1 VPAEPEQSTDDRAV
15 TVVVLTMT
23 RGLPGAGKSTWA
35 EARVLERPAGEV
47 VRLTKDSLRAMLH
60 AGRWQGDRTERQV
73 LAARDGLVH
82 VFLGRGV
89 DVIVDDTNLHPRHER
104 RLRQLAQE
112 HEAAFVVQDFT
123 HVPLPTC
130 IERDRQRPRSVG
142 AGVIRTMHRQFLAEP
157 VEPVGPVGPVE
168 PVAPVKPTEPAV
180 LTEAAEPVGPMEPAM
195 PYDGH
200 PPAPS

>member
-1 VPAEPEQSTDDRAV
+1 MLWHVRPDDPAVAV
-15 TVVVLTMT
+15 VTLTMT

-73 LAARDGLVH
+73 LAARDGLIV
-82 VFLGRGV
+82 VFLTRGV

-104 RLRQLAQE
+104 RLRQLAEE
-112 HEAAFVVQDFT
+112 HEAAFTVQDFT
-123 HVPLPTC
+123 DVPLATC
-130 IERDRQRPRSVG
+130 IERDRQRPASVG

-157 VEPVGPVGPVE
+157 VEPREPMESVEFLQPVE
-168 PVAPVKPTEPAV
+168 PLEPVQPAAPVTSYP
-180 LTEAAEPVGPMEPAM
+180 
-195 PYDGH
+195 DH

>member
-1 VPAEPEQSTDDRAV
+1 
-15 TVVVLTMT
+15 VVVLTMT

-157 VEPVGPVGPVE
+157 VEPVESAESVGSTE
-168 PVAPVKPTEPAV
+168 PVMPVQPLEPVVRVKPPQPAV
-180 LTEAAEPVGPMEPAM
+180 LTEPAEPVEPAM
-195 PYDGH
+195 PYDH
-200 PPAPS
+200 HMPPPS

>member
-1 VPAEPEQSTDDRAV
+1 
-15 TVVVLTMT
+15 MT

-35 EARVLERPAGEV
+35 EAQVLERPAGEV

-82 VFLGRGV
+82 VFLARGV

-104 RLRQLAQE
+104 RLRQLAEE
-112 HEAAFVVQDFT
+112 HEADFAVQDFT
-123 HVPLPTC
+123 GVPLATC

-142 AGVIRTMHRQFLAEP
+142 AGVIRTMYHQFLAEP
-157 VEPVGPVGPVE
+157 VDPGRPVAPVDPVDAVDAEAAEAAAEPVE
-168 PVAPVKPTEPAV
+168 PVEAAPVA
-180 LTEAAEPVGPMEPAM
+180 
-195 PYDGH
+195 PYANR

>member
-1 VPAEPEQSTDDRAV
+1 
-15 TVVVLTMT
+15 MT

-82 VFLGRGV
+82 VFLARGV

-104 RLRQLAQE
+104 RLRQLAEE
-112 HEAAFVVQDFT
+112 HGAAFAVQDFT
-123 HVPLPTC
+123 AVSLATC
-130 IERDRQRPRSVG
+130 IERDRQRPGSVG
-142 AGVIRTMHRQFLAEP
+142 AGVILTMHRQFLAES
-157 VEPVGPVGPVE
+157 VGSMQ
-168 PVAPVKPTEPAV
+168 PVAPVGSVNSVDA
-180 LTEAAEPVGPMEPAM
+180 EAAAPVA
-195 PYDGH
+195 PYADH

>member
-1 VPAEPEQSTDDRAV
+1 
-15 TVVVLTMT
+15 VVVLTMT

-157 VEPVGPVGPVE
+157 VEPVESVGSTE
-168 PVAPVKPTEPAV
+168 PVMPVQPLEPVVRVKPPQPAV
-180 LTEAAEPVGPMEPAM
+180 LTEPAEPVEPAM
-195 PYDGH
+195 PYDH
-200 PPAPS
+200 HMPPPS